1 MSSEEHL
8 QWMERLLQVCR
19 ELSASLD
26 LQPFLQSAITL
37 ASELTGSEAA
47 SVLVYDEKVDQ
58 LRFVAT
64 PWSQRKALT
73 GLTVPVNGSAAGWVY
88 SKGEVLIV
96 HDAATDPRHFKGIDQ
111 AADFVTRS
119 ILAVPITFKGRTLGV
134 LEAVNKAGRTHYT
147 GEDVT
152 ILETLASQSALAIEN
167 DRLERKHQST
177 RDQVASLDRM
187 KNDFIAIASHELRTP
202 LGLILGHAT
211 FLREQVNQDAHSQ
224 LDIIIRNAVKLK
236 EIIESMSD
244 VDNYQQGKAVVR
256 RQMVSMG
263 LLVKDAVKSFEAEA
277 RSKGRDLRM
286 DVTSDDLMVD
296 GDANKITIALSSLI
310 KNALTFTD
318 RGGHVFILAEKVPGY
333 VKVSVIDDG
342 IGIPAKDMAHI
353 FDRFYQ
359 VETHLTRSHGG
370 MGLGLSVAKTM
381 IEMHGGRIWVES
393 KEGKG
398 SIFSFLLPL
407 DTRKSDAPQGPFLT

>member
-1 MSSEEHL
+1 MTTEAHL
-8 QWMERLLQVCR
+8 QWMERLLQACR
-19 ELSASLD
+19 ELSASLE

-47 SVLVYDEKVDQ
+47 SVLVFDESVGQ

-73 GLTVPVNGSAAGWVY
+73 GLTVPVNGSAAGWVF
-88 SKGEVLIV
+88 SNGERLVV
-96 HDAATDPRHFKGIDQ
+96 HDAATDPRHFKGADQ

-119 ILAVPITFKGRTLGV
+119 ILAVPITYKGRILGV
-134 LEAVNKAGRTHYT
+134 FEAVNKADRTHYT

-167 DRLERKHQST
+167 DRLERKQHST
-177 RDQVASLDRM
+177 RDRVASLDRM
-187 KNDFIAIASHELRTP
+187 KNEFIAIASHELRTP

-211 FLREQVNQDAHSQ
+211 FLREQVDKGAYAQ
-224 LDIIIRNAVKLK
+224 LDTIIRNAIKLK
-236 EIIESMSD
+236 DIIESMSD
-244 VDNYQQGKAVVR
+244 VDNYQQGKSVVR
-256 RQMVSMG
+256 RQPVSMAF
-263 LLVKDAVKSFEAEA
+263 LVKDVVKSFQAEA

-286 DVTSDDLMVD
+286 DIAAEDLMVD
-296 GDANKITIALSSLI
+296 GDANKITIALSSLL
-310 KNALTFTD
+310 KNALAFTD
-318 RGGHVFILAEKVPGY
+318 RGGHVFVLAEKVTGY

-342 IGIPAKDMAHI
+342 IGIPAKDLAHI
-353 FDRFYQ
+353 FERFYQ

-407 DTRKSDAPQGPFLT
+407 DTRKSDAPPGPFLT

>member
-1 MSSEEHL
+1 MSTEAHL
-8 QWMERLLQVCR
+8 QRMERLLQVCR

-47 SVLVYDEKVDQ
+47 SVLVYDESVEQ
-58 LRFVAT
+58 LRFAAT

-88 SKGEVLIV
+88 AHGETLVV

-111 AADFVTRS
+111 AADFITRS
-119 ILAVPITFKGRTLGV
+119 ILAVPIIYKGRTLGV
-134 LEAVNKAGRTHYT
+134 LEAVNKANSTHYT

-167 DRLERKHQST
+167 DRLERSQQST

-211 FLREQVNQDAHSQ
+211 FLREQVDRDAHAQ
-224 LDIIIRNAVKLK
+224 LDTIIRNAVKLK
-236 EIIESMSD
+236 DIIESMSD
-244 VDNYQQGKAVVR
+244 VDNYQQGKSVVR
-256 RQMVSMG
+256 RRPISLS
-263 LLVKDAVKSFEAEA
+263 LLVKDVVKSFEAEA

-286 DVTSDDLMVD
+286 DVVSDDLMVD
-296 GDANKITIALSSLI
+296 GDTNKITIALSSLI
-310 KNALTFTD
+310 TNALTFTD

-342 IGIPAKDMAHI
+342 IGIPAKDLGHI
-353 FDRFYQ
+353 FERFYQ

-407 DTRKSDAPQGPFLT
+407 DARKSDAPPGPFLT

>member
-1 MSSEEHL
+1 MTTEAHL
-8 QWMERLLQVCR
+8 QRMERLLQACR
-19 ELSASLD
+19 ELSATLD

-47 SVLVYDEKVDQ
+47 SVLVYDESVSQ

-73 GLTVPVNGSAAGWVY
+73 GLTVPVNGSAAGWVFAH
-88 SKGEVLIV
+88 GELLVV
-96 HDAATDPRHFKGIDQ
+96 HDAATDPRHFKGADQ

-119 ILAVPITFKGRTLGV
+119 ILAVPITYKGRTLGV
-134 LEAVNKAGRTHYT
+134 LEAVNKADRTHYT

-152 ILETLASQSALAIEN
+152 ILETLASQAALAIEN
-167 DRLERKHQST
+167 DRLERKHYST
-177 RDQVASLDRM
+177 RDQMASLDRM
-187 KNDFIAIASHELRTP
+187 KSEFIAIASHELRTP

-211 FLREQVNQDAHSQ
+211 FLREQVDEGAYSQ
-224 LDIIIRNAVKLK
+224 LDTIIRNAIKLK

-244 VDNYQQGKAVVR
+244 VDNYQQGKSVVR
-256 RQMVSMG
+256 RQPVSMSF
-263 LLVKDAVKSFEAEA
+263 LVKEVVKSFEAEA

-286 DVTSDDLMVD
+286 DAAGDDLMVD
-296 GDANKITIALSSLI
+296 GDANKITLALSSLI

-318 RGGHVFILAEKVPGY
+318 RGGHVFVLAEKVPGY

-342 IGIPAKDMAHI
+342 IGIPAKNLAHI
-353 FDRFYQ
+353 FERFYQ

-381 IEMHGGRIWVES
+381 IEIHGGRIWVES

-407 DTRKSDAPQGPFLT
+407 DTRKSDAPPGPFLT